1 MIDFNHNENDPTG
14 PRKSKFWRL
23 RQSARRQPQP
33 WGWPLHRLGDS
44 EPHVKETHLAD
55 GRHGLILGYDVW
67 PDDYEMSVPVH
78 AAQDGEVM
86 FAGETMG
93 GFAISLDHKA
103 HGWATYYAQLSTI
116 SVAPNYYHRDRKRQR
131 VFAGD
136 VIGYVTK
143 APFELRFAVWQWTE
157 RGFVAVEPLA
167 AMAELVPAVDI
178 AKRAA

>member
-14 PRKSKFWRL
+14 PRRSKFWRL
-23 RQSARRQPQP
+23 RESARRQPQP
-33 WGWPLHRLGDS
+33 WAWPLHRLGDS
-44 EPHVKETHLAD
+44 VPHVKSTRFAD
-55 GRHGLILGYDVW
+55 ARHGVILGYDAQ
-67 PDDYEMSVPVH
+67 PDELEMSVPVH

-86 FAGETMG
+86 FAGETTG

-131 VFAGD
+131 VLAGD

-143 APFELRFAVWQWTE
+143 APFEIRFAVWQWTE
-157 RGFVAVEPLA
+157 RGFAPVEPLA
-167 AMAELVPAVDI
+167 AMAELVPALDL
-178 AKRAA
+178 AKEAA